1 MEPRADPIT
10 SPATPRPI
18 PRVRGGLPIL
28 GQALALQ
35 RDPLG
40 LLLPAWQEHGE
51 LFQFRL
57 GGRDFVLFAGPEAHD
72 AYFRAP
78 DDQLS
83 AREGYQFTVPIFGQG
98 VAYDVV
104 PERMAEQLGFLAPLL
119 KGAAMQSHARLM
131 HAEIGAYT
139 RRWGPE
145 GELDLPT
152 LTNELT
158 VNIASRCLLGAEIR
172 ANLDT
177 GFARLYHDLEGGINT
192 LGFFLP
198 RLPTPAH
205 RRRDRARRE
214 VSALMSRILAE
225 RRRSGSRRE
234 DFMQALIEAR
244 YGDGNALSD
253 EEITGLL
260 LTALFAGQHTSAVLA
275 AWVGIELLR
284 HREYLARVLAEIETV
299 YGRGEGLS
307 LDTLKEQSVLE
318 RAVQEGERLHPPL
331 IMLVRKV
338 LRAFEYKEFHIPAG
352 SMAMVSPLL
361 SHRLPTVFKDPESY
375 DPDRFAPPR
384 EEHKQAAHA
393 LIGFGGGRH
402 RCLGMHFAYMQI
414 EVLWSVLLSRFEWD
428 LISPPPAP
436 DYGSWVTG
444 PRAPCRVRYRRRSA
458 PLGNRL

>member
-1 MEPRADPIT
+1 MEPGADPMT
-10 SPATPRPI
+10 PAGIPRPI

-28 GQALALQ
+28 GQALALR

-40 LLLPAWQEHGE
+40 LFLPAWREHGE

-83 AREGYQFTVPIFGQG
+83 AREGYQFTIPIFGRG
-98 VAYDVV
+98 VAYDVL

-119 KGAAMQSHARLM
+119 KGSAMQGYTRIM
-131 HAEIGAYT
+131 HAEIDAYS
-139 RRWGPE
+139 RRLGSE
-145 GELDLPT
+145 GEIDLPT

-172 ANLDT
+172 AHLDT
-177 GFARLYHDLEGGINT
+177 QFARLYHDLEGGINT

-214 VSALMSRILAE
+214 IAALMSGILME
-225 RRRSGSRRE
+225 RRRNGSRQE
-234 DFMQALIEAR
+234 DFVQALIDAR
-244 YGDGNALSD
+244 YGDGSALGD

-275 AWVGIELLR
+275 AWVGIELLQ
-284 HREYLARVLAEIETV
+284 HPLPLAQVLAEIQGV
-299 YGRGEGLS
+299 YGRGEDLC
-307 LDTLKEQSVLE
+307 LDTIKEQSSLE
-318 RAVQEGERLHPPL
+318 RAVRECERLHPPL
-331 IMLVRKV
+331 ILLVRKV
-338 LRAFEYKEFHIPAG
+338 LRAFEYREFHIPAG
-352 SMAMVSPLL
+352 AMAMVSPLL

-375 DPDRFAPPR
+375 DPDRYAPPR

-414 EVLWSVLLSRFEWD
+414 VALWSMLLARYEWE
-428 LISPPPAP
+428 LVSPAP
-436 DYGSWVTG
+436 VPEYGSWVTG
-444 PRAPCRVRYRRRSA
+444 PRAPCRVRYQRRSTPLA
-458 PLGNRL
+458 PRL

>member
-1 MEPRADPIT
+1 MERRANTIT
-10 SPATPRPI
+10 PTHIPTPI

-28 GQALALQ
+28 GQALAFQ

-83 AREGYQFTVPIFGQG
+83 AREGYQFTVPIFGRG
-98 VAYDVV
+98 VAYDVL

-119 KGAAMQSHARLM
+119 KGAAMQSYAQLM
-131 HAEIGAYT
+131 REEIDAYT
-139 RRWGPE
+139 RRWGLE
-145 GELDLPT
+145 GEIDLAT

-172 ANLDT
+172 AHLDT
-177 GFARLYHDLEGGINT
+177 EFARLYHDLQGGINT

-198 RLPTPAH
+198 RLPTPSH

-214 VSALMSRILAE
+214 ISALMSRVLAE
-225 RRRSGSRRE
+225 RRRNGSRQE
-234 DFMQALIEAR
+234 DFVQALIEAR

-275 AWVGIELLR
+275 AWVGIELLQ
-284 HREYLARVLAEIETV
+284 HREYLARVLAEIKSL
-299 YGRGEGLS
+299 YGHGQGLS
-307 LDTLKEQSVLE
+307 LETLKEQVVLE
-318 RAVQEGERLHPPL
+318 RAVREGERLHPPL
-331 IMLVRKV
+331 ILLVRKV
-338 LRAFEYKEFHIPAG
+338 LRAFEYQQFHIPAG

-361 SHRLPTVFKDPESY
+361 SHHLPTVFKDPESY
-375 DPDRFAPPR
+375 DPDRFAAPR
-384 EEHKQAAHA
+384 EEHKQATYA

-414 EVLWSVLLSRFEWD
+414 EVLWSVLFSRFEWD

-444 PRAPCRVRYRRRSA
+444 PRAPCRVRYRRRST
-458 PLGNRL
+458 PLASRL

>member
-10 SPATPRPI
+10 PLDNPMPI
-18 PRVRGGLPIL
+18 PRVGGGLPIL
-28 GQALALQ
+28 GLALALQ

-40 LLLPAWQEHGE
+40 LLLPAWREHGA
-51 LFQFRL
+51 LFQLRL

-83 AREGYQFTVPIFGQG
+83 AREGYQFTVPIFGRG
-98 VAYDVV
+98 VAYDVL

-119 KGAAMQSHARLM
+119 KGAAMQSYARLM
-131 HAEIGAYT
+131 HAEIDAYT
-139 RRWGPE
+139 RRLGPE
-145 GELDLPT
+145 GEIDLPT

-172 ANLDT
+172 AHLDT

-214 VSALMSRILAE
+214 VTALMSRILAE
-225 RRRSGSRRE
+225 RRRNGSRRE
-234 DFMQALIEAR
+234 DFMQALVEAR
-244 YGDGNALSD
+244 YGDGSALGD
-253 EEITGLL
+253 EEISGLL

-275 AWVGIELLR
+275 AWVGIELLQ
-284 HREYLARVLAEIETV
+284 HREYLARVLAEIERL

-307 LDTLKEQSVLE
+307 LDTLKQQVVLE
-318 RAVQEGERLHPPL
+318 RAIREGERLHPPL
-331 IMLVRKV
+331 ILLVRKV
-338 LRAFEYKEFHIPAG
+338 VRAFEYREFLIPAG
-352 SMAMVSPLL
+352 SMAVVSPLL
-361 SHRLPTVFKDPESY
+361 SHRLPTVFKDPERY
-375 DPDRFAPPR
+375 DPERFAPPR
-384 EEHKQAAHA
+384 EEHKQAAYA

-402 RCLGMHFAYMQI
+402 RCLGMHFACIQI
-414 EVLWSVLLSRFEWD
+414 AALWSVLFSRFEWD
-428 LISPPPAP
+428 LVSPPPAP

-458 PLGNRL
+458 PLANRL

>member
-1 MEPRADPIT
+1 MDPRADPIT
-10 SPATPRPI
+10 APPSARPI
-18 PRVRGGLPIL
+18 PRVRGGVPIL

-35 RDPLG
+35 RDPLA

-83 AREGYQFTVPIFGQG
+83 AREVYQFTVPIFGQG

-119 KGAAMQSHARLM
+119 KGVAMQSHVRLM
-131 HAEIGAYT
+131 HAEIDAYT
-139 RRWGPE
+139 QRWGPE

-177 GFARLYHDLEGGINT
+177 EFARLYHNLEGGINT

-244 YGDGNALSD
+244 YGNGNALSD

-275 AWVGIELLR
+275 AWVGIELLQ
-284 HREYLARVLAEIETV
+284 HCEYLARVLAEIETV

-307 LDTLKEQSVLE
+307 LNTLKGQSVLE
-318 RAVQEGERLHPPL
+318 RAVRESERLHPPL
-331 IMLVRKV
+331 ILLVRKV
-338 LRAFEYKEFHIPAG
+338 LRAFEYKEFHVPAG

-361 SHRLPTVFKDPESY
+361 SHRLPTVFKDPERY
-375 DPDRFAPPR
+375 DPDRFDPPR

-414 EVLWSVLLSRFEWD
+414 EVLWSVLLSRFQWD

-458 PLGNRL
+458 PLGRRL

>member
-1 MEPRADPIT
+1 MEPRAHSIT
-10 SPATPRPI
+10 APPTRPI
-18 PRVRGGLPIL
+18 PRIRGGVPIL
-28 GQALALQ
+28 GQALAFQ

-40 LLLPAWQEHGE
+40 LLLPAWREHGA

-72 AYFRAP
+72 AYFHAP

-83 AREGYQFTVPIFGQG
+83 AREGYRFTIPIFGQG
-98 VAYDVV
+98 VAYDVL

-119 KGAAMQSHARLM
+119 KGAAMQSYARLM
-131 HAEIGAYT
+131 HAEIDDYT
-139 RRWGPE
+139 RLWGPE

-158 VNIASRCLLGAEIR
+158 VNIASRCLLGADIR
-172 ANLDT
+172 ANLHT
-177 GFARLYHDLEGGINT
+177 EFARLYHDLEGGINT

-198 RLPTPAH
+198 RLPTRAH

-214 VSALMSRILAE
+214 VAALMSRILVE
-225 RRRSGSRRE
+225 RRRSGSRPE
-234 DFMQALIEAR
+234 DFMQALLEAR
-244 YGDGNALSD
+244 YGDGCVLSD

-275 AWVGIELLR
+275 AWVGIELLQ
-284 HREYLARVLAEIETV
+284 HREYLAQVLAEIEIV

-307 LDTLKEQSVLE
+307 LDTLKVQSVLE
-318 RAVQEGERLHPPL
+318 RAVREGERLHPPL
-331 IMLVRKV
+331 IVLVRKV
-338 LRAFEYKEFHIPAG
+338 LRAFEYQEFHISAG
-352 SMAMVSPLL
+352 TMAMVSPLL
-361 SHRLPTVFKDPESY
+361 SHRLPTVFKDPERY
-375 DPDRFAPPR
+375 DPDRFAMPR

-414 EVLWSVLLSRFEWD
+414 EALWSVLLSRFEWD
-428 LISPPPAP
+428 LLSPPPAP

-444 PRAPCRVRYRRRSA
+444 PRAPCRVRYRRRSGS
-458 PLGNRL
+458 LGSRL